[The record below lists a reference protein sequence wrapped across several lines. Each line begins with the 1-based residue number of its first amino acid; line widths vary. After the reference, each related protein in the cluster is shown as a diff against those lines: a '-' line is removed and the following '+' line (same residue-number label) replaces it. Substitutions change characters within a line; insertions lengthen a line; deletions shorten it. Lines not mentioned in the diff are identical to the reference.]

1 MSSHHDDHHSTEQK
15 PVSFTVPFFLAVAAI
30 LAVVLFLS
38 LCDPKPHHSEA
49 GGHGHESTATEAS
62 HSAAGTEEQH
72 SAAKVEGTDSM
83 TVETTVPTTEAGK
96 EHH

>member
-49 GGHGHESTATEAS
+49 GEHGHGSAATEAS
-62 HSAAGTEEQH
+62 HGTAGSEEHHAAT
-72 SAAKVEGTDSM
+72 KVEKTDSM
-83 TVETTVPTTEAGK
+83 TVETTVPTAEAGK